1 MTTHVDDDGE
11 PDDGLSDTVSAAL
24 TWERDGLYAALA
36 YEKDQAARRSVAGI
50 VRADLLRA
58 VTSYR
63 WGALE
68 LGALYQQAR
77 DAASGSDLEDRG
89 YLLSAAWNL
98 DERITLKVQG
108 GENRGEESDE
118 TLSLWALGA
127 DYRLARNATA
137 FVYLSQLER
146 DQAGSEDH
154 AAGTGLIYKPLDAP
168 GFEEHPHRAPTEWP
182 STGRYN
188 VISDLNHGAPGPH
201 LVFNGH
207 LDVVPA
213 EPVDMWTRPPWE
225 PWQKDGW
232 LYGRGAGDMK
242 AGIAAMVM
250 AVEAVRQAGVEINFP
265 LTLQTVIEEE
275 CTGNGALACLHQGFS
290 GDFVLIPE
298 PFGAQIYA
306 GQVGVL
312 WFRMRLD
319 GGRIYQYISFRYVG
333 RQRRC
338 YCLACSTKPGV
349 GWSNS
354 YRALQS

>member
-1 MTTHVDDDGE
+1 MTNGNALGKALIWGPSLALIGAWPLTAAAVPSVYGKINVSLENIDFEGASLAGPRTVDQWELNSNASRLGVKGDFDLEVGDLKAIYLLEYGIDVDGDDDETFTKRNLYAGLEGGFGTLIAGNIDSPLKSAEGKVDQFNDLYADIDNFLGGQTRNSNSVQYISPKWFGGLTVHGAFSPGEQDDVDDDGE
-11 PDDGLSDTVSAAL
+11 PDDGLADTVSAAL

-36 YEKDQAARRSVAGI
+36 YEKDQAARRSVDGI

-89 YLLSAAWNL
+89 YLLSAAWHL

-154 AAGTGLIYKPLDAP
+154 AAGTGLIYK
-168 GFEEHPHRAPTEWP
+168 F
-182 STGRYN
+182 
-188 VISDLNHGAPGPH
+188 
-201 LVFNGH
+201 
-207 LDVVPA
+207 
-213 EPVDMWTRPPWE
+213 
-225 PWQKDGW
+225 
-232 LYGRGAGDMK
+232 
-242 AGIAAMVM
+242 
-250 AVEAVRQAGVEINFP
+250 
-265 LTLQTVIEEE
+265 
-275 CTGNGALACLHQGFS
+275 
-290 GDFVLIPE
+290 
-298 PFGAQIYA
+298 
-306 GQVGVL
+306 
-312 WFRMRLD
+312 
-319 GGRIYQYISFRYVG
+319 
-333 RQRRC
+333 
-338 YCLACSTKPGV
+338 
-349 GWSNS
+349 
-354 YRALQS
+354 